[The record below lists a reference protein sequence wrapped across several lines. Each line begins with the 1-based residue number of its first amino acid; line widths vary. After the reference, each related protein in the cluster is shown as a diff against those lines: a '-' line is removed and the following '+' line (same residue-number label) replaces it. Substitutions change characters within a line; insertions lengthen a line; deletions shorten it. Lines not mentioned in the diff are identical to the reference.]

1 MAYVDGFVVPVP
13 REKKEQYRTQCVRAA
28 EVFKEY
34 GAIRVVECW
43 GEDMPAG
50 QVTDFRRAVQARA
63 DETVV
68 FSWIVW
74 PSRAV
79 REDGSARAMRDPRMQ
94 PGAEMPF
101 DGRRMLC
108 GGFAVLADV

>member
-1 MAYVDGFVVPVP
+1 M
-13 REKKEQYRTQCVRAA
+13 
-28 EVFKEY
+28 FKEY

-43 GEDMPAG
+43 GEDVPESQATG
-50 QVTDFRRAVQARA
+50 FRRAVQARA

-79 REDGSARAMRDPRMQ
+79 REDGNARALRDPRLQ
-94 PGAEMPF
+94 PGADLPF
-101 DGRRMLC
+101 DGRRMIC

>member
-1 MAYVDGFVVPVP
+1 MHYVDGFVVPVP
-13 REKKEQYRTQCVRAA
+13 THRKEEYRALCVQAA
-28 EVFKEY
+28 QVFKDY
-34 GAIRVVECW
+34 GALRMVECW
-43 GEDMPAG
+43 GEDVPAG
-50 QVTDFRRAVQARA
+50 QVTDFHRAVQARPG
-63 DETVV
+63 ETVV